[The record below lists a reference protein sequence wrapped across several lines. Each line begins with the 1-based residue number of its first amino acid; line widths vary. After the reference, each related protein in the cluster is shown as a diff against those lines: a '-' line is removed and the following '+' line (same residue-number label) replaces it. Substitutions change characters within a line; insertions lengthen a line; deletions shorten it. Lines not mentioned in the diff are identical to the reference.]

1 MDPTELIAIF
11 GILHDGSLS
20 TTQAIEAV
28 DQHVRVAL
36 LRLWA
41 QESAPLLT
49 ALGVR
54 TVSVAV
60 SSDDT
65 IIVQTDP
72 PEVGR
77 DITSLDR

>member
-1 MDPTELIAIF
+1 MDTTELIAIF

-28 DQHVRVAL
+28 DQHVRAAL

-41 QESAPLLT
+41 QESVPLLT

-54 TVSVAV
+54 AVSVAV

-77 DITSLDR
+77 DVIPVER